1 MTRNTLLLL
10 FGINLTLISSIVVL
24 EILSASYFLIVI
36 HYFIIFGLNSFG
48 LFKSLMISKSF
59 EKKADS
65 SAIVESPAA
74 KQEIMTDLDSELERR
89 KALRIIERN

>member
-48 LFKSLMISKSF
+48 LLKSLMISKSF
-59 EKKADS
+59 KKKADS
-65 SAIVESPAA
+65 SAIVENPAA

>member
-36 HYFIIFGLNSFG
+36 HCFIIFGLNSFG
-48 LFKSLMISKSF
+48 LLKSLMISKSF

-65 SAIVESPAA
+65 SAIVENPAA